1 MIEVNAPTDDGFT
14 RLLILIFRLVCLSA
28 TKYFIYAMLLL
39 VDVTAQFMEVFDW
52 HWIPELMLKLS
63 VLNYRVIL
71 ELADIS

>member
-1 MIEVNAPTDDGFT
+1 
-14 RLLILIFRLVCLSA
+14 
-28 TKYFIYAMLLL
+28 MLLL
-39 VDVTAQFMEVFDW
+39 VDVTAQLIEVFDW